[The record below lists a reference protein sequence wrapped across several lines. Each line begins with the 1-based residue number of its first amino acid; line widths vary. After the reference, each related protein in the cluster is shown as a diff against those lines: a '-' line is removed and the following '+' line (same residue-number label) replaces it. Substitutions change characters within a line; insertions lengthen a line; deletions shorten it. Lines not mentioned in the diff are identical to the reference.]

1 MYHFGAETTGVRAG
15 NEAERKER
23 AGRIVNVLMRPPALA
38 GIEEF
43 TKGPI
48 MSASD
53 TSGPEDVE
61 FLLGYTPYHNIEGR
75 STPQR

>member
-1 MYHFGAETTGVRAG
+1 
-15 NEAERKER
+15 
-23 AGRIVNVLMRPPALA
+23 
-38 GIEEF
+38 
-43 TKGPI
+43 